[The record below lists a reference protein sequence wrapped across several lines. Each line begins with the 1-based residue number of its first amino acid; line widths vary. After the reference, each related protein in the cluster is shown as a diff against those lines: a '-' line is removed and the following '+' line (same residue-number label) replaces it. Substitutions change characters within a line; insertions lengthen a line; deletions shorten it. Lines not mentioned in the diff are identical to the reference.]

1 MASIPPLR
9 LTPCRVP
16 EPDLPSQIT
25 EAIMARSTRK
35 SDLERE
41 LYRYAIR
48 AYDGENAA
56 RSRPRSGTAATHRRT
71 SRLNRCRRGSMRR
84 ASEPSL
90 WTETGATS
98 LTSTRSPYRAKGAL

>member
-1 MASIPPLR
+1 MPS
-9 LTPCRVP
+9 P

-48 AYDGENAA
+48 TYTGQNAEEI
-56 RSRPRSGTAATHRRT
+56 
-71 SRLNRCRRGSMRR
+71 
-84 ASEPSL
+84 ASTIWHGGDPQED
-90 WTETGATS
+90 E
-98 LTSTRSPYRAKGAL
+98 